1 MAKARLKKKKK
12 KEKKTERETERR
24 EEVRL
29 VTCRSYPCQE
39 RERSEGMA
47 LTATVYGA
55 RRLTDLAPTRDR
67 GQRGR
72 HKREGLSMIFC
83 FSFSFFFIA
92 GTPLGHRSLVSR
104 VSIRVRHVSVQP
116 SVGPS

>member
-1 MAKARLKKKKK
+1 
-12 KEKKTERETERR
+12 
-24 EEVRL
+24 
-29 VTCRSYPCQE
+29 
-39 RERSEGMA
+39 MA

-72 HKREGLSMIFC
+72 HKREGLSVIFC

-92 GTPLGHRSLVSR
+92 GTPKSGESC
-104 VSIRVRHVSVQP
+104 QYP
-116 SVGPS
+116 CPTCVGAT